1 MNATNRR
8 RGRGRRRGCSGAT
21 ALPRIVRAPT
31 LSPCSRGKEPRAG
44 RAGAEQGRWAAPPR
58 ACPCV
63 SGEDRSGQEGRKKG
77 RSHEAGERVR
87 GKVKGITEPPGGA
100 LLSVQFL
107 RLDWHP

>member
-1 MNATNRR
+1 MNATNSR

-21 ALPRIVRAPT
+21 ALPRSVRAPT

-44 RAGAEQGRWAAPPR
+44 RAGAEQGRWA
-58 ACPCV
+58 CPCV

-77 RSHEAGERVR
+77 RSHEARERVR

-100 LLSVQFL
+100 LLSVRFL
-107 RLDWHP
+107 RLDRHP